1 MVSSLRCS
9 YLLAVV
15 VAAVLFGV
23 CSAQSQQYHPQP
35 NVLTGLNHQAV
46 GATIYLRP
54 EVWVNASLAQYAQQ
68 IAAQFPEIVLS
79 INSQVNGTGLV
90 GGIAFSA
97 YTWQRWGQFLP
108 MPKGLF
114 DFPGYTGPDGWPVM
128 PRTGG
133 ELFIHAKASRRDV
146 LYALVTTF
154 VDYLGDAIVDHIDV
168 IEAWQ
173 NVLDGENRDLT
184 GYVDG
189 SVNCPPDQKV
199 PQGLIGAEDKYHTN
213 GSFAIAQRWVHNLKA
228 FLAMNGTLQND
239 VFGRTKKESNELPN
253 PPLTSHMVRVRQSN
267 FGYFL
272 VRQAMPWGDAVRKN
286 AGLFFIAYTKDAHR
300 LDAMCASMVGQGTF
314 ATPPGPYDAIMKFSD
329 PVANNFWY
337 FPSMEVLSQL
347 YSQGTCCH

>member
-1 MVSSLRCS
+1 MGVPRPVHTPQQTSTNRYSMASLRCS

-15 VAAVLFGV
+15 VADVLFGV

-35 NVLTGLNHQAV
+35 HVLTGLNHQAV

-54 EVWVNASLAQYAQQ
+54 EVWVNASMAQYAQQ
-68 IAAQFPEIVLS
+68 ITAQFPEIVQS
-79 INSQVNGTGLV
+79 INSQVDGTGLV

-114 DFPGYTGPDGWPVM
+114 DFPGYTGPEGWPVM

-146 LYALVTTF
+146 LYSLVTTF
-154 VDYLGDAIVDHIDV
+154 VDYLGDAIV
-168 IEAWQ
+168 
-173 NVLDGENRDLT
+173 
-184 GYVDG
+184 
-189 SVNCPPDQKV
+189 
-199 PQGLIGAEDKYHTN
+199 GLIGTEDKYHTN

-228 FLAMNGTLQND
+228 FLAMNGTMQND

-253 PPLTSHMVRVRQSN
+253 PPLTSHMVRVKQSN

>member
-1 MVSSLRCS
+1 MIRSC
-9 YLLAVV
+9 LLLI
-15 VAAVLFGV
+15 AVLAGV
-23 CSAQSQQYHPQP
+23 CSAQQEFFPQP
-35 NVLTGLNHQAV
+35 NVLSHLNYQAV

-54 EVWVNASLAQYAQQ
+54 EVWINASSAKQAH
-68 IAAQFPEIVLS
+68 AVCSSFPYIIRQLNNE
-79 INSQVNGTGLV
+79 VNDTGLV
-90 GGIAFSA
+90 GGLGFSA

-146 LYALVTTF
+146 LYSLVTSF
-154 VDYLGDAIVDHIDV
+154 VDALGDDIVDHIDV

-173 NVLDGENRDLT
+173 NVIDGANRDLT

-189 SVNCPPDQKV
+189 SVNCPPDQRV
-199 PQGLIGAEDKYHTN
+199 SMGLIGNEDKYHVN

-228 FLAMNGTLQND
+228 FLAMNTSLQND

-253 PPLTSHMVRVRQSN
+253 PPPTSHMIRVRQSS

-272 VRQAMPWGDAVRKN
+272 VRQAMPWGDAVRKH

-300 LDAMCASMVGQGTF
+300 LDQMCASMVGQGTY
-314 ATPPGPYDAIMKFSD
+314 ATPAGPVDAIMKFSD

-337 FPSMEVLSQL
+337 FPSQEVLALISGR
-347 YSQGTCCH
+347 GTM